1 MDHHLGGQG
10 IVIGGEGA
18 AVIEGGVHPDAGAA
32 GEVEKFHLAGAGPEI
47 GRGVLGVDA
56 ALDGVAGEGHVL
68 LSQVKGQTGGDAQ
81 LLTHQIHA
89 GDHLRDAVLHLDPGI
104 HLHEVEMLSVAV
116 QQKFHSARALVV
128 DGLRRFHGGPAHLLP
143 QLRRQA
149 PGGGLLN
156 ELLVPALDGAV
167 PVSQVD
173 DVALPVR

>member
-1 MDHHLGGQG
+1 MDHHLGGQR

-89 GDHLRDAVLHLDPGI
+89 GDHLRDAVLHLDPGV
-104 HLHEVEMLSVAV
+104 HLHE
-116 QQKFHSARALVV
+116 VV

-143 QLRRQA
+143 QFRRQA
-149 PGGGLLN
+149 PGGGFLN

-167 PVSQVD
+167 PVSQMD